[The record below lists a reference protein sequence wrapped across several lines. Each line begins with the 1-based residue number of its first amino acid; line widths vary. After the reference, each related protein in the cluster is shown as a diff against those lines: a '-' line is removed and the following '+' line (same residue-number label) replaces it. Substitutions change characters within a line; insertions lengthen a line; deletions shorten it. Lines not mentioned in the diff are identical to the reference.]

1 MTNEHLYN
9 IIVRNFKKEEKMK
22 KFITILCTFF
32 ISLSLFA
39 AGDDNWFKAQTKKAP
54 IKSITATSELIE
66 AQFEGKYIYPPVNI
80 VDGNFDNTW
89 CEAEKN
95 GPGIGESITI
105 ELTEPVSF
113 DEIQIVNGFV
123 SGKDYYTKNN
133 RVKEIQITQVAKKH
147 FQQKTYTLED
157 NKPDW
162 QSIKFEQM
170 QTAQTL
176 TFKIVSVYK
185 GTKYDDT
192 CIDDVRLLYKGK
204 VIPFENVAE
213 IAKLQ
218 EENSKAM
225 LESSSE
231 DFEKDFMSLF
241 NDYGLKNSDKNQYL
255 VLQADNKKD
264 VIIFTKYYNNSSVGA
279 INYTSLYDKKT
290 SNINDVHRSPDN
302 SWAYTNT
309 DNAATAAYKTATQKK
324 IAPRVIPWSW
334 YESYDYELKN
344 CRIITNKTVSY
355 VTTTTSTTV
364 KLDGKN
370 IYLNGVHYTIMDP
383 SEVLVLNYWEDM

>member
-1 MTNEHLYN
+1 
-9 IIVRNFKKEEKMK
+9 MK
-22 KFITILCTFF
+22 KSICLFSSFLLTV
-32 ISLSLFA
+32 SLFA

-54 IKSITATSELIE
+54 LKSITATSELIE
-66 AQFEGKYIYPPVNI
+66 AQYSGKYLYPPVNI

-147 FQQKTYTLED
+147 FQQKTYLLED
-157 NKPDW
+157 NKPTW

-192 CIDDVRLLYKGK
+192 CIDDIRLLYKGK

-225 LESSSE
+225 LESSSI
-231 DFEKDFMSLF
+231 DFEKEFANLF
-241 NDYGLKNSDKNQYL
+241 KEYGGVYRDYYFLAL
-255 VLQADNKKD
+255 LADNKKD
-264 VIIFTKYYNNSSVGA
+264 VLLITRYNNSNDIIRMTYTEIEAMPKSYDNIRTYPGKKPDYEYSFVDSYSEGA
-279 INYTSLYDKKT
+279 FDKNTKT
-290 SNINDVHRSPDN
+290 KLIRCNIP
-302 SWAYTNT
+302 Y
-309 DNAATAAYKTATQKK
+309 
-324 IAPRVIPWSW
+324 SW
-334 YESYDYELKN
+334 YSSTVYEVKN
-344 CRIITNKTVSY
+344 HRIITKETVSY

-364 KLDGKN
+364 KLDGN
-370 IYLNGVHYTIMDP
+370 SIYLNGVHYTIIDDADI
-383 SEVLVLNYWEDM
+383 LVLRYYEDW

>member
-1 MTNEHLYN
+1 
-9 IIVRNFKKEEKMK
+9 MK
-22 KFITILCTFF
+22 KS
-32 ISLSLFA
+32 ISLLSVFTLSVALFA

-170 QTAQTL
+170 QTAQTI

-204 VIPFENVAE
+204 VIPWENVAE

-225 LESSSE
+225 LNSSSA
-231 DFEKDFMSLF
+231 DFENDFISLF
-241 NDYGLKNSDKNQYL
+241 DYYGLTQANDKNKYL

-264 VIIFTKYYNNSSVGA
+264 VIIFTKGYNG
-279 INYTSLYDKKT
+279 NYISDIEYATLFDKKT
-290 SNINDVHRSPDN
+290 SDIMDVQKAPNN

-309 DNAATAAYKTATQKK
+309 DESDKAAYKNATQKK
-324 IAPRVIPWSW
+324 IAPKIYQEYW

-383 SEVLVLNYWEDM
+383 SEVLVLRYWEEP

>member
-1 MTNEHLYN
+1 MKRN
-9 IIVRNFKKEEKMK
+9 IIF
-22 KFITILCTFF
+22 C
-32 ISLSLFA
+32 ISLLLATSMFA

-54 IKSITATSELIE
+54 LKSITATSELVE
-66 AQFEGKYIYPPVNI
+66 AQFSGKYLYPPVNI

-170 QTAQTL
+170 QTAQTI

-185 GTKYDDT
+185 GSKYDDT

-204 VIPFENVAE
+204 VIPWENVAE

-225 LESSSE
+225 LETSSA
-231 DFEKDFMSLF
+231 DFENDFLSLF
-241 NDYGLKNSDKNQYL
+241 DYYGLVQADDKNKYL
-255 VLQADNKKD
+255 VLMADNKKD
-264 VIIFTKYYNNSSVGA
+264 VIIFTKGYD
-279 INYTSLYDKKT
+279 NYISDMKYTTLFDKKS
-290 SNINDVHRSPDN
+290 SNIMDVKKAPNN

-309 DNAATAAYKTATQKK
+309 NESDKAAYKNATQKK
-324 IAPRVIPWSW
+324 IAPKIFEYSW

-344 CRIITNKTVSY
+344 HRIITNKTVSY

-383 SEVLVLNYWEDM
+383 SEVLVLCYVEDM

>member
-1 MTNEHLYN
+1 MKKN
-9 IIVRNFKKEEKMK
+9 IIF
-22 KFITILCTFF
+22 C
-32 ISLSLFA
+32 ISLLLATSMFA

-54 IKSITATSELIE
+54 LKSITATSELVE
-66 AQFEGKYIYPPVNI
+66 AQFSGKYLYPPVNI

-170 QTAQTL
+170 QTAQTI

-185 GTKYDDT
+185 GSKYDDT

-204 VIPFENVAE
+204 VIPWENVAE

-225 LESSSE
+225 LETSSA
-231 DFEKDFMSLF
+231 DFENEFMSLF
-241 NDYGLKNSDKNQYL
+241 DYYGLVQADDKNKYL
-255 VLQADNKKD
+255 VLMADNKKD
-264 VIIFTKYYNNSSVGA
+264 VIIFRKGNGNN
-279 INYTSLYDKKT
+279 INKIEYSTLFDKKT
-290 SNINDVHRSPDN
+290 SNIMDVQTAPEN

-309 DNAATAAYKTATQKK
+309 GAMAAAAYKKATQKK
-324 IAPRVIPWSW
+324 IAPVIYEWSW
-334 YESYDYELKN
+334 YESYDYKLKN
-344 CRIITNKTVSY
+344 HRIITNKTVSY

-383 SEVLVLNYWEDM
+383 SEVLVLCYVEEP

>member
-1 MTNEHLYN
+1 
-9 IIVRNFKKEEKMK
+9 MK
-22 KFITILCTFF
+22 KSICLFSSFLLTV
-32 ISLSLFA
+32 SLFA

-54 IKSITATSELIE
+54 LKSITATSELIE
-66 AQFEGKYIYPPVNI
+66 AQYSGKYLYPPVNI

-147 FQQKTYTLED
+147 FQQKTYLLED
-157 NKPDW
+157 NKPTW

-192 CIDDVRLLYKGK
+192 CIDDIRLLYKGK

-225 LESSSE
+225 LESSAA
-231 DFEKDFMSLF
+231 DFENEFLSMFDY
-241 NDYGLKNSDKNQYL
+241 YGLTKETDKNKYL
-255 VLQADNKKD
+255 VIQADNKKD
-264 VIIFTKYYNNSSVGA
+264 VIIFTQYEYSKNVCE
-279 INYTSLYDKKT
+279 INYAAIVDKKS
-290 SNINDVHRSPDN
+290 SNIQDVYRYSH
-302 SWAYTNT
+302 AYTNIDSVST
-309 DNAATAAYKTATQKK
+309 EAYKTATQKK
-324 IAPRVIPWSW
+324 IAPVLLPWSW

-344 CRIITNKTVSY
+344 HRIITNKTVSY

-370 IYLNGVHYTIMDP
+370 IYLNGVHYTVMDP
-383 SEVLVLNYWEDM
+383 SEVLVLRYYEDL

>member
-1 MTNEHLYN
+1 
-9 IIVRNFKKEEKMK
+9 MK
-22 KFITILCTFF
+22 KS
-32 ISLSLFA
+32 ISLLSVFTLSVALFA

-170 QTAQTL
+170 QTAQTI

-204 VIPFENVAE
+204 VIPWENVAE

-225 LESSSE
+225 LNSSAA
-231 DFEKDFMSLF
+231 DFEKDFISLF
-241 NDYGLKNSDKNQYL
+241 DYYGLTQADDKNKYL

-264 VIIFTKYYNNSSVGA
+264 VIIFTKGNSG
-279 INYTSLYDKKT
+279 NYITDIEYATLFDKKS
-290 SNINDVHRSPDN
+290 SNIMDVQKAPNN
-302 SWAYTNT
+302 SWAYTPT
-309 DNAATAAYKTATQKK
+309 RDMDVAAYKTATQKK
-324 IAPRVIPWSW
+324 IAPVVYEWSW
-334 YESYDYELKN
+334 YESYNYELKN
-344 CRIITNKTVSY
+344 HRIITNKTVSY

-383 SEVLVLNYWEDM
+383 SEVLVLRYWEDM

>member
-1 MTNEHLYN
+1 MKKN
-9 IIVRNFKKEEKMK
+9 IIF
-22 KFITILCTFF
+22 C
-32 ISLSLFA
+32 ISLLLATSMFA

-54 IKSITATSELIE
+54 LKSITATSELVE
-66 AQFEGKYIYPPVNI
+66 AQFSGKYLYPPVNI

-170 QTAQTL
+170 QTAQTI

-185 GTKYDDT
+185 GSKYDDT

-204 VIPFENVAE
+204 VIPWENVAE

-225 LESSSE
+225 LETSSA
-231 DFEKDFMSLF
+231 DFENEFLSLF
-241 NDYGLKNSDKNQYL
+241 DYYGLVQADDKNKYL
-255 VLQADNKKD
+255 VLMADNKKD
-264 VIIFTKYYNNSSVGA
+264 VIIMKRYSYSGNIAGYQNAVLINRRTNLSDYEENDYGFLYATSEKVAAYNN
-279 INYTSLYDKKT
+279 T
-290 SNINDVHRSPDN
+290 
-302 SWAYTNT
+302 
-309 DNAATAAYKTATQKK
+309 TQKK
-324 IAPRVIPWSW
+324 IVPYKTWLEW
-334 YESYDYELKN
+334 YSSNSYELKN
-344 CRIITNKTVSY
+344 HRIITKTTVSY

-370 IYLNGVHYTIMDP
+370 IYLNGIHYTIMDP
-383 SEVLVLNYWEDM
+383 SEVLVLEFDSGL

>member
-1 MTNEHLYN
+1 
-9 IIVRNFKKEEKMK
+9 MK
-22 KFITILCTFF
+22 KS
-32 ISLSLFA
+32 ISLLSVFTLSVALFA

-170 QTAQTL
+170 QTAQTI

-204 VIPFENVAE
+204 VIPWENVAE

-225 LESSSE
+225 LNSSAA
-231 DFEKDFMSLF
+231 DFEKDFISLF
-241 NDYGLKNSDKNQYL
+241 DYYGLTQADDKNKYL
-255 VLQADNKKD
+255 VIQADNKKD
-264 VIIFTKYYNNSSVGA
+264 VIIFTKGNSG
-279 INYTSLYDKKT
+279 NYITDIEYATLFDKKS
-290 SNINDVHRSPDN
+290 SNIMDVQKAPNN

-309 DNAATAAYKTATQKK
+309 RDMDVAAYKTATQKK
-324 IAPRVIPWSW
+324 IAPVVYEWWST

-344 CRIITNKTVSY
+344 HRIITNKTVSY

-383 SEVLVLNYWEDM
+383 SEVLVLRYWEDM

>member
-1 MTNEHLYN
+1 
-9 IIVRNFKKEEKMK
+9 MK
-22 KFITILCTFF
+22 KILTTLLCSSILTAAM
-32 ISLSLFA
+32 FA

-218 EENSKAM
+218 EENSKEM
-225 LESSSE
+225 LNSSAA
-231 DFEKDFMSLF
+231 DFENDFISLF
-241 NDYGLKNSDKNQYL
+241 DYYGLTQADDKNKYL

-264 VIIFTKYYNNSSVGA
+264 VIIFTKGNSG
-279 INYTSLYDKKT
+279 NYISNIEYTTLFDKKS
-290 SNINDVHRSPDN
+290 SNIMDVQKAPNN

-309 DNAATAAYKTATQKK
+309 RDKDVAAYKTATQKK
-324 IAPRVIPWSW
+324 IAPVVYKYSW
-334 YESYDYELKN
+334 YESYGYELKN

-383 SEVLVLNYWEDM
+383 SEVLVIRYWEEP

>member
-1 MTNEHLYN
+1 MKKN
-9 IIVRNFKKEEKMK
+9 IIF
-22 KFITILCTFF
+22 C
-32 ISLSLFA
+32 ISLLLATSMFA

-54 IKSITATSELIE
+54 LKSITATSELVE
-66 AQFEGKYIYPPVNI
+66 AQFSGKYLYPPVNI

-170 QTAQTL
+170 QTAQTI

-185 GTKYDDT
+185 GSKYDDT

-204 VIPFENVAE
+204 VIPWENVAE

-225 LESSSE
+225 LETSSA
-231 DFEKDFMSLF
+231 DFENEFLSLF
-241 NDYGLKNSDKNQYL
+241 DYYGLVQADDKNKYL
-255 VLQADNKKD
+255 VLMADNKKD
-264 VIIFTKYYNNSSVGA
+264 VIIFTKGND
-279 INYTSLYDKKT
+279 NYISDMKYTTLFDKKS
-290 SNINDVHRSPDN
+290 SNIKDVQTLPDN
-302 SWAYTNT
+302 SWAYTST
-309 DNAATAAYKTATQKK
+309 DTLYQTAYKNATQKK
-324 IAPRVIPWSW
+324 IAPLLIPFSW

-344 CRIITNKTVSY
+344 HRIIVNKTVSY

-370 IYLNGVHYTIMDP
+370 IYLNGVHYTVMDP
-383 SEVLVLNYWEDM
+383 SEVLVLCYWEEL